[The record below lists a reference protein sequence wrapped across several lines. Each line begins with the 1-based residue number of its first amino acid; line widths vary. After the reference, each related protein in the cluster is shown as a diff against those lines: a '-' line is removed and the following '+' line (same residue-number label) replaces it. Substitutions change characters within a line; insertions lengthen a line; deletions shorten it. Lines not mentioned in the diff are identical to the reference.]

1 MSDKVLGVIGQK
13 YEDRKTGKSGVLES
27 RDEKYKTLM
36 LRGDD
41 GVSFNICNSTFR
53 SNWRKVKEDVEDVA
67 ETEPA
72 ETEPVEQEVVN
83 SEVEQKETTEPAEE
97 TESVKNTETEDK
109 PKKKRKAK
117 FKKQESLP
125 SKSYEGITDEDAIA
139 TLIESV
145 MKVRKIEVFNE
156 ADCLSL
162 AVDDVIIANIRNND
176 NGTYNIAMLPDL
188 FTLVDWRGKLH
199 TSSIEY
205 KTGSDNYLGVIVD
218 TKQSCIPEILDII
231 EETVK
236 DINVYGYTTEESE
249 EE

>member
-41 GVSFNICNSTFR
+41 GVSFSICNSTFR
-53 SNWRKVKEDVEDVA
+53 SNWRKVKEDVV
-67 ETEPA
+67 ETEPV

-83 SEVEQKETTEPAEE
+83 SEVEQKETTEPTEE
-97 TESVKNTETEDK
+97 TESVKNTETKDK
-109 PKKKRKAK
+109 QKKKRKAK
-117 FKKQESLP
+117 SEKQESLP

-162 AVDDVIIANIRNND
+162 AADDVIIANIRNNN

-188 FTLVDWRGKLH
+188 FTLVDWRGKLN
-199 TSSIEY
+199 TLSIEY
-205 KTGSDNYLGVIVD
+205 KTGADNYLGVIVD

>member
-41 GVSFNICNSTFR
+41 GVSFSICNSTFR
-53 SNWRKVKEDVEDVA
+53 SNWRKVKEDVV
-67 ETEPA
+67 

-83 SEVEQKETTEPAEE
+83 SEVEQKETTEPTEE
-97 TESVKNTETEDK
+97 TESVKNTETKDK

-117 FKKQESLP
+117 SEKQESLP

-188 FTLVDWRGKLH
+188 LTLVDWRGKLN
-199 TSSIEY
+199 TLSIEY
-205 KTGSDNYLGVIVD
+205 KTGADNYLGVIVD